1 MASEK
6 QKSKVS
12 GGSGYEGFYRK
23 QCVPVLMKER
33 GYGNIMQVP
42 RVEKVVVSSCLKEA
56 TQDAKLLDRA
66 SEELSQ
72 ITGQKPVITK
82 AKKSIANFK
91 LRKGMPIGCRVTL
104 RRRLMYEFLNRL
116 FNVVLPRMRDFRGV
130 SGKCFDGRGNYTL
143 GITEQI
149 VFPEI
154 EFDKIDKIRGM
165 NVTIVTT
172 ARTNDDG
179 RALLLTLGFPL
190 QREAVAAAG

>member
-1 MASEK
+1 MAREK
-6 QKSKVS
+6 QKAHLSS
-12 GGSGYEGFYRK
+12 PFEEFYRK
-23 QCVPVLMKER
+23 QCLPALMKAGEYKNLLR
-33 GYGNIMQVP
+33 VP
-42 RVEKVVVSSCLKEA
+42 RVEKVVLSSCPKEA
-56 TQDAKLLDRA
+56 TQDIKILDRA
-66 SEELSQ
+66 AEELSM
-72 ITGQKPVITK
+72 ITGQKAVLTK
-82 AKKSIANFK
+82 AKKSISNFK

-172 ARTNDDG
+172 ARTDQEAK
-179 RALLLTLGFPL
+179 ALLKQMGMPFKD
-190 QREAVAAAG
+190 